1 MSVRVVLDV
10 SALRRYAEID
20 RALAVGELVRLVRED
35 SIDDHVGVPAAAF
48 LAAFTT
54 TGEDGREL
62 LSAIVTDAELAM
74 LRQDARQTAFALL
87 ALPEA
92 DLLRVSALEVAW
104 PGRGHAIA
112 EAQRHGAVL
121 ATFEP
126 CDVDGVTVIDLGAS
140 WDDNDES

>member
-10 SALRRYAEID
+10 SALRGYAEID

-48 LAAFTT
+48 VSAFTT

-62 LSAIVTDAELAM
+62 LSAIVADAELATM
-74 LRQDARQTAFALL
+74 RQDPRQTAFALL

-92 DLLRVSALEVAW
+92 DLLHVGTLEVAW
-104 PGRGHAIA
+104 PGRGHAVV

-126 CDVDGVTVIDLGAS
+126 CEVDGLTVIDLSAS
-140 WDDNDES
+140 WDEQDEG

>member
-10 SALRRYAEID
+10 SALQGYAEID

-48 LAAFTT
+48 LAAFAT
-54 TGEDGREL
+54 TGADGREL

-92 DLLRVSALEVAW
+92 DLLHVGTVEVAW
-104 PGRGHAIA
+104 PGRGHAVA
-112 EAQRHGAVL
+112 EAQRHRAVL

-126 CDVDGVTVIDLGAS
+126 CAVDGLTVIDLGAS
-140 WDDNDES
+140 WDDDES